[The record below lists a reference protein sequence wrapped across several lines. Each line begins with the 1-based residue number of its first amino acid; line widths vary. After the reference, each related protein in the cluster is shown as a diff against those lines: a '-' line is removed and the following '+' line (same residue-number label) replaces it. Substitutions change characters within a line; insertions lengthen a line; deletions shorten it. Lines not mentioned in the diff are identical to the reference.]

1 MNSGFTKGYLL
12 RGKHHLWLAACL
24 VAGFILLPLSTFAHN
39 GGFPRLNGVE
49 TGGYRLYAWTLPNP
63 WYAGEELHVSV
74 AVTQADVA
82 SDVATGPSPEVLVA
96 DAVVSASFT
105 PPTGSRAVAFSL
117 PLSATESLGG
127 IYYESNLQ
135 LAEDGD
141 WQVSILS
148 NGAKGE
154 SSADFVVTVLPN
166 RQTNWLLI
174 GGGGALF
181 VALLGVA
188 AIMGRR
194 KPAATT
200 GRRH

>member
-1 MNSGFTKGYLL
+1 M
-12 RGKHHLWLAACL
+12 
-24 VAGFILLPLSTFAHN
+24 
-39 GGFPRLNGVE
+39 
-49 TGGYRLYAWTLPNP
+49 
-63 WYAGEELHVSV
+63 
-74 AVTQADVA
+74 
-82 SDVATGPSPEVLVA
+82 
-96 DAVVSASFT
+96 
-105 PPTGSRAVAFSL
+105 AFSL

-135 LAEDGD
+135 VAVDGD
-141 WQVSILS
+141 WQISILS
-148 NGAKGE
+148 NGTKGE

-181 VALLGVA
+181 VALLVVA